1 MTDIIFTRPLLTA
14 EEMYGELAPAGADE
28 PSLGLCYLA
37 AVARANN
44 FKTEIVDA
52 VALKLKN
59 DGLAKMIV
67 DKKPRFVGVSAVTL
81 SIYNAGDLA
90 KKIKALDKSV
100 KVIIG
105 GVHITAVPE
114 KTMKRFPDFD
124 IGVLGEAEETIIE
137 LIKAVDGK
145 KELGNIPGLIIRT
158 AGGGLKITARRP
170 FIKNLDSLPMPAWDL
185 LPDMRKYYHLPAWS
199 LNRSASALLITS
211 RGCSNACTYCDR
223 GCFGTLVRAHSADYV
238 MKMIE
243 ELYEKYS
250 VRQFRIN
257 DDNFIL
263 FKPRLKEICQ
273 RIIDKKLDI
282 KWSCFGRASN
292 ADPETLALMKR
303 AGCWQISYGVETG
316 SQELH
321 NLENKNLTL
330 EQIETAIKLTKKAG
344 IRTIGFTMIGHP
356 KETIQTIKDTI
367 KFCKRLA
374 LDDFKMVYLTPYPAT
389 PLYKEVEKYG
399 TLDDDWKKMNAYTEP
414 CFVPYGLTKEDLI
427 KYRKLAYRQ
436 FYLRPKIIFSYLLQ
450 IRSPLQLAVLL
461 KGGFSLARLVFK
473 KPRLAANA

>member
-37 AVARANN
+37 AVTRENN
-44 FKTEIVDA
+44 YKTEIVDA
-52 VALKLKN
+52 MALKLKN
-59 DGLAKMIV
+59 EELAKVIAEKNPKV
-67 DKKPRFVGVSAVTL
+67 VGVSAVTL
-81 SIYNAGDLA
+81 SVYNAGDLA
-90 KKIKALDKSV
+90 KKIKALNKNI
-100 KVIIG
+100 KIIIG
-105 GVHITAVPE
+105 GVHVTALPE
-114 KTMKRFPDFD
+114 ETMNKFPEFD
-124 IGVLGEAEETIIE
+124 IGILGEAEETIIE
-137 LIKAVDGK
+137 FLKALDNK
-145 KELGNIPGLIIRT
+145 KEPDNIPGLIIRT
-158 AGGGLKITARRP
+158 NNGLKITAKRP

-185 LPDMRKYYHLPAWS
+185 LPDMKKYYHLPAWS

-223 GCFGTLVRAHSADYV
+223 GCFGNLVRAHSADYV
-238 MKMIE
+238 MRMIE
-243 ELYEKYS
+243 ELYENYE

-273 RIIDKKLDI
+273 KIIEKKLDI

-292 ADPETLALMKR
+292 ADPDMLALMKR

-330 EQIETAIKLTKKAG
+330 GQIEKAIKLTKKAG

-399 TLDDDWKKMNAYTEP
+399 TLNNDWRKMNAYTEP

-450 IRSPLQLAVLL
+450 IRSPAQLVVLF
-461 KGGFSLARLVFK
+461 KGGLSLLNLLFK
-473 KPRLAANA
+473 KPNLANNA